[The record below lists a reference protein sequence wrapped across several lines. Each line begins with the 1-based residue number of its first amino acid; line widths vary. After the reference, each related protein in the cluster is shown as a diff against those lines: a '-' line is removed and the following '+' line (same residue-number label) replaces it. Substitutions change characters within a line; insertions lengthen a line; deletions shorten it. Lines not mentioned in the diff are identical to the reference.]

1 MDRKEILM
9 ALSNDRERLPNNY
22 EEEIKMLRSLYSGV
36 SGMKNLQVKMD
47 VVSNNIANVNTT
59 AFKSSRV
66 MFQDMMNQTV
76 ANATA
81 PEGNIGGVNG
91 KQIGLGVQVGSI
103 DTMTGTGAS
112 QTTGRALD
120 FYIAGS
126 GYFMVQ
132 GSGANP
138 VTYYTR
144 DGAFLRDSKGNLTNS
159 AGMKVLGRTSTNLT
173 TPTEYNSNTPDAGI
187 SAEGTTGALVIPSSI
202 KVEGQ
207 VVNFSTMAVDANGL
221 VTAKY
226 GDKTYTIGK
235 VSIATFNNPEGLEHA
250 GGNNYIVSN
259 NSGAAIVGGAGDNG
273 SGKLQPG
280 ALEMSN
286 VDLST
291 EFTEMIIA
299 SRAYQANSRSITTS
313 DEMLQELINLKR

>member
-1 MDRKEILM
+1 
-9 ALSNDRERLPNNY
+9 
-22 EEEIKMLRSLYSGV
+22 MLRSLYSGV

-59 AFKSSRV
+59 GFKSSRV

-81 PEGNIGGVNG
+81 PEGNSGGVNA

-103 DTMTGTGAS
+103 DTMTGTGAP

-120 FYIAGS
+120 IYISGS
-126 GYFMVQ
+126 GYFAVQ
-132 GSGANP
+132 GSGADP

-144 DGAFLRDSKGNLTNS
+144 DGAFVRDSTGNLTNTS
-159 AGMKVLGRTSTNLT
+159 GMKVLGRTSVNVSS
-173 TPTEYNSNTPDAGI
+173 PTEYDSNNPNVGI
-187 SAEGTTGALVIPSSI
+187 SESGTTGPIVIPSTI
-202 KVEGQ
+202 TVEGQ

-226 GDKTYTIGK
+226 GDKTYTMGK
-235 VSIATFNNPEGLEHA
+235 IAIATFNNSDGLEHA

-259 NSGAAIVGGAGDNG
+259 NSGAAIIAGAGDNG